1 MLSGKYIVL
10 GVTGGIA
17 AYKSCELVSRLKKL
31 GADVEVIMTENA
43 ARFVA
48 PLTFETLS
56 GKRVITDTFDRNFEY
71 NVKHVSIS
79 KKASL
84 FVVAP
89 ATANLIA
96 KYRSGIA
103 DDMLTTTL
111 LAVKC
116 PVLICPAMNTAMYEH
131 EATRENIKT
140 LSDRGVHF
148 LEPECGYL
156 ACGDNGKGRMAEPLD
171 IVNKIEEILAAKKD
185 LTGKT
190 ILVTAGATREN
201 IDGVRF
207 ISNRSSGK
215 MGIRIAENA
224 RDRGADVVLIAG
236 SVSVP
241 IPYGMK
247 KVVRVS
253 TTLEMYEAAVKE
265 FIDCDAAI
273 MAAAP
278 ADYRLKQELKEK
290 QKSPSLTLELVKN
303 PDIAAKL
310 GEIKENRKLIVFS
323 AETNDLINNASEK
336 LKRKN
341 ADLAVANDVT
351 LEGAGFDIDTNIAS
365 FVYPDGRVVPLEKMA
380 KEALA
385 AKILDEFLNL

>member
-171 IVNKIEEILAAKKD
+171 IVNKIEEIL
-185 LTGKT
+185 
-190 ILVTAGATREN
+190 
-201 IDGVRF
+201 
-207 ISNRSSGK
+207 
-215 MGIRIAENA
+215 
-224 RDRGADVVLIAG
+224 
-236 SVSVP
+236 
-241 IPYGMK
+241 
-247 KVVRVS
+247 
-253 TTLEMYEAAVKE
+253 
-265 FIDCDAAI
+265 
-273 MAAAP
+273 
-278 ADYRLKQELKEK
+278 
-290 QKSPSLTLELVKN
+290 
-303 PDIAAKL
+303 
-310 GEIKENRKLIVFS
+310 
-323 AETNDLINNASEK
+323 
-336 LKRKN
+336 
-341 ADLAVANDVT
+341 
-351 LEGAGFDIDTNIAS
+351 
-365 FVYPDGRVVPLEKMA
+365 
-380 KEALA
+380 
-385 AKILDEFLNL
+385 